1 MVRGGLIRPAASIAG
16 GGAVTRSPNIGREWG
31 RLGRPSGRWIFVP
44 AIIGTAGVGAA
55 SALAPLHALVAL
67 LLLGVMACVWRWPA
81 LGAYLIIG
89 LTPLSAG
96 VNRGTAVPLLR
107 PNEALVLIVGV
118 ALAARG
124 VVGMRSGQVPRLRLS
139 SVEVAIVLLAVCS
152 SIIPLLWMAV
162 RQEQVTSDDIL
173 YSLVLWKFLG
183 LYAVIRMSVH
193 TGREILICL
202 RVSVVAACIVALI
215 AIVQALG
222 VFGVRA
228 FLAAYF
234 APYGYDN
241 AFQARGSATLGLPAA
256 TADLMI
262 YNLAIV
268 GGLWSH
274 ARRHRA
280 LLAAPAALLVLGAL
294 SAPAALLILGAL
306 SSGEFSSAI
315 GLIVGI
321 VCIAVVTNSTRLL
334 KILLPAALIGSLLL
348 WPVIAARLGGFQS
361 ASGLPVSWTGRLQNL
376 ENYFWPPL
384 FSDWNFFLGVR
395 PAARVVVTTQ
405 ATGFVWIESGYT
417 WLLWGG
423 GIPLFGSFVVFAVTS
438 AKLGWRTAR
447 RPGAAGIAGA
457 ATFVAICVTTALM
470 VFDPHLTYRG
480 SGDEL
485 FMLAALAVSVKERA
499 PYASGLRDQT
509 ARTVTARTEKEV
521 LT

>member
-1 MVRGGLIRPAASIAG
+1 MVRGGLLRPATLFGA
-16 GGAVTRSPNIGREWG
+16 GGAVTRSADVPREW
-31 RLGRPSGRWIFVP
+31 LGRPPARRIFVP
-44 AIIGTAGVGAA
+44 AVIGAVGVGAA
-55 SALAPLHALVAL
+55 SALAPLHALIAL
-67 LLLGVMACVWRWPA
+67 LVLGLIAAIWRWPA
-81 LGAYLIIG
+81 LGAYLVVG
-89 LTPLSAG
+89 LTPLTAG
-96 VNRGTAVPLLR
+96 INRGTALPLLR

-118 ALAARG
+118 ALGARG
-124 VVGMRSGQVPRLRLS
+124 LIGMRTGRVPKLRIG
-139 SVEVAIVLLAVCS
+139 SVEASIVLLAVCG

-162 RQEQVTSDDIL
+162 RQEQITSDDVL

-183 LYAVIRMSVH
+183 LYAVIRMSVRAE
-193 TGREILICL
+193 REILWCL
-202 RVSVVAACIVALI
+202 RISIAAACLVALI

-222 VFGVRA
+222 LFGVRG

-241 AFQARGSATLGLPAA
+241 AFQARGSSTLGLPAA

-268 GGLWSH
+268 SGLWSH
-274 ARRHRA
+274 ARRHRV
-280 LLAAPAALLVLGAL
+280 LLAAPATLLVLGAL

-321 VCIAVVTNSTRLL
+321 VCIAVVTNSARLL
-334 KILLPAALIGSLLL
+334 KVLLPVALIGSLLL

-361 ASGLPVSWTGRLQNL
+361 TSGLPVSWTGRVQNL

-384 FSDWNFFLGVR
+384 FSDWNFILGVR
-395 PAARVVVTTQ
+395 PAARVVVATQ
-405 ATGFVWIESGYT
+405 ATGYVWIESGYT

-423 GIPLFGSFVVFAVTS
+423 GIPLFASFIFFVVATV
-438 AKLGWRTAR
+438 KRGWWKAR
-447 RPGAAGIAGA
+447 HDAGPAGVAGA
-457 ATFVAICVTTALM
+457 ALFVAVCVTAVLM

-480 SGDEL
+480 SGDAM
-485 FMLAALAVSVKERA
+485 FIIAALAVSARA
-499 PYASGLRDQT
+499 HTTDGSRLTNRQQEPA
-509 ARTVTARTEKEV
+509 KEV